1 MEVDI
6 GISPLRV
13 LYIFYN
19 YALSMDFINA
29 SINHGIYHRWSH
41 NQGDVCQ
48 CRVIFITHVLA
59 QYFHFVSIRSM

>member
-41 NQGDVCQ
+41 NQGDVC
-48 CRVIFITHVLA
+48 
-59 QYFHFVSIRSM
+59 

>member
-6 GISPLRV
+6 GIIPLRV

-19 YALSMDFINA
+19 YALSMDFINV
-29 SINHGIYHRWSH
+29 SINHGIYHHQSH

-48 CRVIFITHVLA
+48 CGVIFATYVPA
-59 QYFHFVSIRSM
+59 KYFHFVFVRSV